1 MFTFDRTNLFA
12 VFIASWLAA
21 VGQAQSAPPEQ
32 PDKLLGASRDLNAPL
47 EFNADLGDS
56 AKKTV
61 LIYYANETAP
71 DQAEAQNYER
81 LIQWLESS
89 PNPKVK
95 HISESLKGD
104 LDKFHKVV
112 DSEIATITKHL
123 KEHRSQPEMAIAVF
137 TNRMTREGKFELMRS
152 GQNAPEQ
159 VAFTVPSLN
168 GLIYKANPLSHP
180 IVFQS
185 ALAAVSQQFSPQ
197 QHQFVLVTKSHGG
210 AEFVISPRVVLD
222 VSQVERES
230 LLARLDRDVAGMTT
244 TQPGSGALKA
254 SKSSNS
260 LETWKAETIL
270 DTWKSDTIL
279 ATDARVNAE
288 PLEGDPPR
296 IGVSKQSYVTALLQ
310 VMDATGMEFPLLF
323 IEACRSQLE
332 DVEIRELHGGQKRIG
347 RLYTSDLAG
356 LQYTTLDYEA
366 VFGRV
371 KAGESLAIA
380 MHNALYAK
388 YQAQKTAREQARTA
402 DSRDSTHAGKAG
414 AEHRQVLKKVNELEK
429 MNDLSSNLEQLG
441 TSRDTAFDRLI
452 SRRHL
457 AEAWASLDSAGLADG
472 ALQTLEA
479 ERILGRPE
487 PTLPASELTALAVRL
502 ALEKHDRDS
511 LDRLEKG
518 AAQAGRPELVS
529 AIVLARKTAGP
540 SRSGSRLAP
549 VAPEDTDVTTFAAYR
564 AFIHDIQAARVSGD
578 LPGLDAIAAD
588 LDQVTQ
594 FSAEQRDG
602 LRQQIEQARAMSTEL
617 VTLPQALDRLVA
629 ESRGVKWQ
637 WQGVKS
643 GLRTTEDN
651 NTSDFGIVEVT
662 PARTPATGPAL
673 GRTGKSQP
681 ARSFH
686 QLSYEQR
693 QDYIR
698 LLKNPNAFKPRP
710 VGKRP

>member
-47 EFNADLGDS
+47 EFNADLGNS

-112 DSEIATITKHL
+112 DFEIATITKHL

-137 TNRMTREGKFELMRS
+137 TNRMTRKGKFELMRS

-244 TQPGSGALKA
+244 QPGSGALKA
-254 SKSSNS
+254 SKSSTS
-260 LETWKAETIL
+260 LDTWKSETIL
-270 DTWKSDTIL
+270 DTWKSETIL
-279 ATDARVNAE
+279 ATDATVNAE

-332 DVEIRELHGGQKRIG
+332 EVEIRELHGGQKRIG
-347 RLYTSDLAG
+347 RLYTSDLTG
-356 LQYTTLDYEA
+356 LHYTTVDYDRVFQRVKGGEPLARAIHGDLIAKYEA
-366 VFGRV
+366 Q
-371 KAGESLAIA
+371 KAARQQADTAGDAVTIKPGENDRQTLNGMTYVSG
-380 MHNALYAK
+380 
-388 YQAQKTAREQARTA
+388 KT
-402 DSRDSTHAGKAG
+402 DS
-414 AEHRQVLKKVNELEK
+414 
-429 MNDLSSNLEQLG
+429 LSSNLLPDS
-441 TSRDTAFDRLI
+441 TSPRDAAFDRLI

-457 AEAWASLDSAGLADG
+457 ATAWANLDSAGLADG

-549 VAPEDTDVTTFAAYR
+549 VTPEDTDVTTFAAYR